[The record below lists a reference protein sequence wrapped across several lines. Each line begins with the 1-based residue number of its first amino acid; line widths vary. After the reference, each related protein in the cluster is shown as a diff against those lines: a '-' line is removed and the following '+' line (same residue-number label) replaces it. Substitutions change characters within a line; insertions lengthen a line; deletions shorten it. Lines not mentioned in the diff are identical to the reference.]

1 MDPNRRKAFEREALP
16 HLDALYG
23 MALRLT
29 RNERDAED
37 LVQDSLVRAFRFY
50 DRYEE
55 GSNIKAWLFK
65 ILTNAFYNNVRKR
78 KNLRRLESE
87 AEVGGH
93 YDRFISDASTLGRD
107 AEKALMEKI
116 AAEELSRAIE
126 ELPEEF
132 RTAVLLCDVH
142 DFSYRDIAEII
153 ERPVGTV
160 MSRLYRGRRLLQR
173 KLYAYAVE
181 QGYIKVPEAADG
193 DDAGVGADAPASLDD
208 YRKRRTTGR
217 GGQR

>member
-1 MDPNRRKAFEREALP
+1 MDADRRKAFEREALP

-29 RNERDAED
+29 RDEREAED
-37 LVQDSLVRAFRFY
+37 LLQDSLVRAYRFY

-65 ILTNAFYNNVRKR
+65 ILTNAFYNSVRKR

-93 YDRFISDASTLGRD
+93 YDRFISDASMLGRD
-107 AEKALMEKI
+107 AEKALMGKI
-116 AAEELSRAIE
+116 AAAELSSAIE
-126 ELPEEF
+126 ELPPEF
-132 RTAVLLCDVH
+132 RTAVLLCDLY

-173 KLYAYAVE
+173 RLYAYAVE
-181 QGYIKVPEAADG
+181 HGYIRAQEQAGASG
-193 DDAGVGADAPASLDD
+193 DSPASLDE
-208 YRKRRTTGR
+208 YRESKRGR
-217 GGQR
+217 R